1 MREKL
6 TVIIP
11 TWDKDL
17 GIVEGA
23 IKSVLWADEVVLIDS
38 SCSRKVKKLASK
50 WDLTY
55 YGRKMKH
62 WAEQKNWAIPKA
74 ENNWV
79 MILDSDEIVTDK
91 LKNTIQNLLKSDKL
105 NDFDGYGIA
114 RKHFFFG
121 KFLRWGGRYPLYNV
135 RLFKK
140 SCRYEQRDVHEH
152 IVLKKSQIKNIK
164 PKNGDL
170 LHFSDRNFS
179 QFFQRFDR
187 YSTHQANYML
197 KLMER
202 DNIEIDW
209 KEFFTNFYY
218 FKAIIKDF
226 WFFIPGTSLARFVWM
241 YVFRLGFLD
250 GKYGFLI
257 ALLYAFQDYISKLK
271 FQEIYRGESW
281 FKNRVRD
288 YIMQRLTPSLLGND
302 QLEVDYWRGY
312 RKVFSIK

>member
-11 TWDKDL
+11 TWDRDL

-23 IKSVLWADEVVLIDS
+23 IKSVLWADEIILIDS
-38 SCSRKVKKLASK
+38 SCSKEVKKISHK
-50 WDLTY
+50 WGLVY
-55 YGRKMKH
+55 YGRKMKY
-62 WAEQKNWAIPKA
+62 WAEQKNWIIPKA
-74 ENNWV
+74 KNNWV

-91 LKNTIQNLLKSDKL
+91 LKNTIEDLLKNDRI

-140 SCRYEQRDVHEH
+140 SCRYEKRYIHEH
-152 IVLKKSQIKNIK
+152 IVLKKDQIKNIS
-164 PKNGDL
+164 PKKGDL

-187 YSTHQANYML
+187 YSTHQAEYMI
-197 KLMER
+197 KIAGKEK
-202 DNIEIDW
+202 ISIDW
-209 KEFFTNFYY
+209 KEFFSNFYY
-218 FKAIIKDF
+218 FKAIVKDF
-226 WFFIPGTSLARFVWM
+226 WFFIPGTSLARFIWM
-241 YVFRLGFLD
+241 YIFRLGFLD

-257 ALLYAFQDYISKLK
+257 ALLYAFQDYVSKLK
-271 FQEIYRGESW
+271 FQEMYRGES
-281 FKNRVRD
+281 KIRAKVRD
-288 YIMQRLTPSLLGND
+288 YLMQNLTPRLLRD
-302 QLEVDYWRGY
+302 SQLESDYWKGY
-312 RKVFSIK
+312 QRVFLTK